1 MYAIQSHW
9 CHMTFT
15 ASLISVP
22 TQLKLTIPSSIWKE
36 SLVVT
41 DESSDHRADV
51 ILHYLSTHKAPDGSF
66 FFSRLSQV
74 AKLVLLIPH
83 SNAKEEQI
91 FSMVRKNKTAFCPSL
106 DLKGTLKNV
115 DHTTSKY
122 RPSKEVLRKA
132 KSATWE
138 YNKTHSKKWLEM
150 LMLLVCA
157 FEFCSWYHWKICTP
171 HSQVSSSHS
180 PSYDNSLP
188 LLYPLGSY
196 VCMKYNLV

>member
-1 MYAIQSHW
+1 
-9 CHMTFT
+9 MTFT

-51 ILHYLSTHKAPDGSF
+51 ILHYLSTHNAPDGSF

-106 DLKGTLKNV
+106 DLKGTLSRMLTIQLASTDLQKKFYVKQNLL
-115 DHTTSKY
+115 HENTTKPIQRS
-122 RPSKEVLRKA
+122 
-132 KSATWE
+132 
-138 YNKTHSKKWLEM
+138 
-150 LMLLVCA
+150 
-157 FEFCSWYHWKICTP
+157 
-171 HSQVSSSHS
+171 
-180 PSYDNSLP
+180 D
-188 LLYPLGSY
+188 
-196 VCMKYNLV
+196 